1 MTALLKV
8 ILENSSDVNV
18 KKLINNLDETFPEKI
33 YNDVDKN
40 KFLLGNFLR
49 VENIFKTNLN
59 SFEEILN
66 KIFKLSFLQKN
77 EINDIINKVSNNNFY
92 SYLGE
97 KIGII
102 FHKLNTK
109 NSQDN
114 VLIAI
119 NEKEICINGK
129 KISTFILINSNCEIK
144 YKAIIYNF
152 VKLFFQ
158 NKKIS
163 FNNNRLD
170 IYDYLISNI

>member
-1 MTALLKV
+1 MTTLLKV
-8 ILENSSDVNV
+8 ILENSSDVNL
-18 KKLINNLDETFPEKI
+18 KKLINSLDKAFPEKI
-33 YNDVDKN
+33 YNDIDRN
-40 KFLLGNFLR
+40 KFSN
-49 VENIFKTNLN
+49 
-59 SFEEILN
+59 
-66 KIFKLSFLQKN
+66 LSFLQKSD
-77 EINDIINKVSNNNFY
+77 INDIINKVSNNNFY

-119 NEKEICINGK
+119 NKKEICINSK
-129 KISTFILINSNCEIK
+129 KVNTIILINSNCEIK

-152 VKLFFQ
+152 VKLFFL
-158 NKKIS
+158 NNEFK

-170 IYDYLISNI
+170 IYDYLIVTSKI